1 MFERDFVGFLPD
13 DFLDLYL
20 DAMLRRVAE
29 HAPYDS
35 NCHAIVEAS
44 PRRGYNARITVET
57 STGAFVGESTA
68 SDAKLALDLAEEHL
82 FQRFAE
88 WLKTRWDDK
97 AA

>member
-1 MFERDFVGFLPD
+1 MPD

-29 HAPYDS
+29 HSPYDS
-35 NCHAIVEAS
+35 NCHAFISAT
-44 PRRGYNARITVET
+44 PRRGYTARITVET

-68 SDAKLALDLAEEHL
+68 SDPKLALDIAEEHL
-82 FQRFAE
+82 FQHLVLWR
-88 WLKTRWDDK
+88 KTRWDRT